1 MHFTPPPVQATSD
14 TGPNIRLSQHRKQPL
29 SATEPGRVCCLPTA
43 KLHLTCLHRGTNS
56 TLATKPGTSNLRSMS
71 SKWETRAR
79 YLHYRK
85 LLIIPP
91 SSSMSTEPPGEPLKT
106 SCTFP
111 TRLALP
117 HSPSH
122 PSSSPPACTYGIFS
136 IRTTFPSKSHGNSPP
151 MAPSRPAD
159 PEEHNT
165 AIGDGTS
172 RDGWDRIL

>member
-1 MHFTPPPVQATSD
+1 MHFTPPPVQAAGD

-29 SATEPGRVCCLPTA
+29 STTEPGRVCCLPTA

-71 SKWETRAR
+71 SNWETRAR
-79 YLHYRK
+79 YLRYRK

-91 SSSMSTEPPGEPLKT
+91 SSSMSTEPPGTPLKT

-122 PSSSPPACTYGIFS
+122 AFIVTASLYLRNFLHKDDISPQISWKLAAHGLVSPS
-136 IRTTFPSKSHGNSPP
+136 
-151 MAPSRPAD
+151 
-159 PEEHNT
+159 
-165 AIGDGTS
+165 
-172 RDGWDRIL
+172 